1 MLITILISL
10 VWLHN
15 TTYNPDPPPDVE
27 YPVFERD
34 FINRQAYLRFLES

>member
-1 MLITILISL
+1 MLVSILITL

-15 TTYNPDPPPDVE
+15 TTYNPDPPDAE

-34 FINRQAYLRFLES
+34 FIDKQSYLRFLES